1 MHCIRCGA
9 LLPEGAKFC
18 TSCGAPVQSVPV
30 PPVEE
35 AAPVEEPVQEQAAEP
50 EQAPVFENA
59 SAGYKAA
66 AAQLPPSYS
75 NPSYSSQPKAGAAAP
90 APSNTIGIVGF
101 ICSLIFIPVGLG
113 TLCAIA
119 GLVLSILG
127 LNASK
132 TLPGNKGRGLSIA
145 GIIISAVRIAIILIL
160 IFAVLALMVRGAGHV
175 GHEIISNW
183 SEYMPYT
190 Y

>member
-1 MHCIRCGA
+1 M
-9 LLPEGAKFC
+9 
-18 TSCGAPVQSVPV
+18 
-30 PPVEE
+30 
-35 AAPVEEPVQEQAAEP
+35 
-50 EQAPVFENA
+50 
-59 SAGYKAA
+59 
-66 AAQLPPSYS
+66 
-75 NPSYSSQPKAGAAAP
+75 
-90 APSNTIGIVGF
+90 GF

-175 GHEIISNW
+175 GHELISNW